1 MICNS
6 SKMNPVYS
14 ISLLIKTNTDT
25 DYTLVKGLNSITIEP
40 TKDVYEWV
48 PADENGWK
56 RNYSIGASLMIN
68 VEGER
73 NLNDLGQ
80 NKILNLWDKLG
91 EDNQV
96 DVKVV
101 NMQNGET
108 ILGCFLVNISK
119 LGGGASTELSTF
131 SIELQSNG
139 KVNKIDG
146 NTDTDKINQASNLLL
161 AKIFKIPAAQ
171 TGDEASVKAF
181 LKTSIETEVGKID
194 EDITYD
200 AATVTFTPTLVSAA
214 IGTESKVTI
223 IKLTLNAVVN
233 DECETNLQIVKDISR
248 KG

>member
-1 MICNS
+1 MICNN

-68 VEGER
+68 LEGER

-108 ILGCFLVNISK
+108 IVGCFLVNISK

-161 AKIFKIPAAQ
+161 AKIFKIPKAQ
-171 TGDEASVKAF
+171 NTSDVTIKAF
-181 LKTSIETEVGKID
+181 LKTSIEAEITKID
-194 EDITYD
+194 ENISYD
-200 AATVTFTPTLVSAA
+200 DTNLVFTPTLASADV
-214 IGTESKVTI
+214 GTTSKITI
-223 IKLTLNAVVN
+223 AKLTLNSATN
-233 DECETNLQIVKDISR
+233 DATTKAEIVADIKR
-248 KG
+248 GK